1 MCCHVM
7 LSLPSALAC
16 CCAVVVSCVSGFVKT
31 FNYFTSMESIFLRIS
46 IARNMRRH
54 TQRRRKQRLSSSQQ
68 PRPQTLVSHRCVAF
82 FYCSFYSWLVCVN

>member
-7 LSLPSALAC
+7 LSLSSALAC
-16 CCAVVVSCVSGFVKT
+16 CCAVVVLCVSGFVKT
-31 FNYFTSMESIFLRIS
+31 FNYFTSMESVFLRIS

-68 PRPQTLVSHRCVAF
+68 PRPQTLAPHQCVAF
-82 FYCSFYSWLVCVN
+82 FYCFLYSWLVCAN